1 MVQEFVN
8 TGYCLKKP
16 LEMCGVLQLI
26 NEGFY
31 TIL

>member
-26 NEGFY
+26 NEG
-31 TIL
+31 